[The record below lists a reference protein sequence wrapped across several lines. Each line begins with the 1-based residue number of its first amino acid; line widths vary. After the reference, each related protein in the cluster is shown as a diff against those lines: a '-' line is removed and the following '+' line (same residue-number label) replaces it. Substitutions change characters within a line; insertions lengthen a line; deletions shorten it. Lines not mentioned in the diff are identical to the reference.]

1 MSLLSTASWTNPGPT
16 SLDPSCCSTNGWCQ
30 LLSLVVADP
39 NGIYSK
45 CPRIGFLKTWWRIYP
60 HSLGCA
66 VSAVSK
72 CSHGLGRGATRRSR
86 NSEEFLR
93 DALTFAG
100 AGLRYHAEPE
110 LARWSR
116 IGLLFYLSHKESAE

>member
-1 MSLLSTASWTNPGPT
+1 MSQDWFPE
-16 SLDPSCCSTNGWCQ
+16 D
-30 LLSLVVADP
+30 VVADLP
-39 NGIYSK
+39 AQPWLRSVR
-45 CPRIGFLKTWWRIYP
+45 P
-60 HSLGCA
+60 
-66 VSAVSK
+66 VSR

-86 NSEEFLR
+86 NSKEFLR

-100 AGLRYHAEPE
+100 AGLRYHAKPE